1 MHLNLL
7 KLTAISEVSLI
18 KKTYLAV
25 SSSYQ
30 WVDFF
35 MNFLA
40 VRQAVDLTPK

>member
-1 MHLNLL
+1 M
-7 KLTAISEVSLI
+7 K

-35 MNFLA
+35 EDLLA
-40 VRQAVDLTPK
+40 DKKAVDSIPKHSLFV